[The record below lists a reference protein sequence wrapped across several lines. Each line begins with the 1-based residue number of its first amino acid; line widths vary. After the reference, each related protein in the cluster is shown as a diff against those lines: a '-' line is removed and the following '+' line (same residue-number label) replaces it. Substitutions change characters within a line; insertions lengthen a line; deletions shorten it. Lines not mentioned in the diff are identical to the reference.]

1 MFSEPPQTPRL
12 KKKFSTFLQSV
23 PPPLPNL
30 ALGDQVQLPD
40 GQQAILRYV
49 GPIESKDGE
58 YAGIELIDEWAGQGL
73 HSGEYRGVQY
83 FETSQPGSGLFI
95 PYLKLLNAQQQYPQQ
110 QQLGSPHKIVS
121 TKRSAITPSK
131 IPLFASPRAKR
142 ADFPTLPGTS
152 PTRTFSAES
161 AESNESMI
169 INTNSDSNGVANGV
183 DTAAAVAL
191 AVAKVQAD
199 AQKQITELR
208 DELEM
213 YKSEVKEREQIL
225 EEQSQLLK
233 DLESTVVEFQNLKE
247 QEEAVKANA
256 TYENANNSNNDDEK
270 NQVINTLRAQLE
282 DKERKITTLKGQL
295 DQRRAEFRT
304 TLEDMQREMEETNSV
319 FEDEIKAL
327 QQRLHDA
334 EKLAQHVAE
343 LEQLVT
349 ELEALNASANNGTEN
364 SSGGSSNDTELK
376 AKVVELESKLRE
388 SENTIDD
395 LKTQLSTTKQELA
408 GYNVSRRI
416 SSIGAGL
423 VNGSPDGS
431 NSSRINSLVVE
442 EDANERLRQQLKS
455 EREKRMQFE
464 VEIANLESV
473 VETRIFR
480 EEELEQEIAQL
491 RAENS
496 RLQAQAANGGAN
508 RSPTLGESA
517 KAVSRSQKLSLRL
530 STYNS
535 DRDQEL
541 LDTDIDEDA
550 VLMMGTAASDMSDI
564 DAAAAII
571 PGTAIAIGTPPPAT
585 NIDLAAGRSK
595 WCGLCE
601 RDGHESIECPFEN
614 DF

>member
-1 MFSEPPQTPRL
+1 M
-12 KKKFSTFLQSV
+12 
-23 PPPLPNL
+23 
-30 ALGDQVQLPD
+30 
-40 GQQAILRYV
+40 RYV

-58 YAGIELIDEWAGQGL
+58 YAGIELIDGWASQGL

-142 ADFPTLPGTS
+142 MDFPSLSGTS
-152 PTRTFSAES
+152 PTRAFSAES
-161 AESNESMI
+161 AEISESMV

-183 DTAAAVAL
+183 DTAAAVVL

-233 DLESTVVEFQNLKE
+233 DLESTVVEFQSLKE
-247 QEEAVKANA
+247 QEEAVKATA
-256 TYENANNSNNDDEK
+256 TDENANYEDDEK
-270 NQVINTLRAQLE
+270 DQVINALRAQLE
-282 DKERKITTLKGQL
+282 DKERKITTLKSQL
-295 DQRRAEFRT
+295 DQRRAEFRA
-304 TLEDMQREMEETNSV
+304 TLEDMQREMEETNLV

-343 LEQLVT
+343 LERVVT
-349 ELEALNASANNGTEN
+349 ELEAHNTSSNHGTEK
-364 SSGGSSNDTELK
+364 SSDGSSNDAELK
-376 AKVVELESKLRE
+376 AKVVELESKLNERDD
-388 SENTIDD
+388 TIDD
-395 LKTQLSTTKQELA
+395 LKTELSTTKQELA

-423 VNGSPDGS
+423 VNGSPNGDGC
-431 NSSRINSLVVE
+431 NNSRINSLVVE
-442 EDANERLRQQLKS
+442 EEANERLRQQLKS

-496 RLQAQAANGGAN
+496 HLQAQAANSGAS
-508 RSPTLGESA
+508 RSPILGEP
-517 KAVSRSQKLSLRL
+517 VSRSQKLSQRL

-564 DAAAAII
+564 DASAAII

-601 RDGHESIECPFEN
+601 RDGHESIECPYEN